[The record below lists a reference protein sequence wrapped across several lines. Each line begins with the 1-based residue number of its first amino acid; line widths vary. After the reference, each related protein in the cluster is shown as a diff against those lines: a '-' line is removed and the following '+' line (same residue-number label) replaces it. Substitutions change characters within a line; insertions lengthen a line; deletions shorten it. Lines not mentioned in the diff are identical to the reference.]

1 MGLYV
6 KLFSLEFHV
15 KRNKSFSP
23 HDETIRNVFL
33 IFKHNNFL
41 FARISKSVLLW
52 VANKNSRVDLER
64 HTFVGSLNS
73 LDSNINNAVATN
85 FFIIN
90 VFWNDVSVIEWG
102 KITYLYWYSFHL
114 SNINS
119 KRTYHKITRYLSWLL
134 KKKTTGNM
142 LVYFIW
148 SWFIQG

>member
-1 MGLYV
+1 M
-6 KLFSLEFHV
+6 
-15 KRNKSFSP
+15 
-23 HDETIRNVFL
+23 
-33 IFKHNNFL
+33 
-41 FARISKSVLLW
+41 
-52 VANKNSRVDLER
+52 DLER

-134 KKKTTGNM
+134 NKKTTGNM

-148 SWFIQG
+148 SWFIQKEKHYCGKQMLCGGVNFPSIRFGLAPCLNTTSWSKRAVWIQNLCLIVIVY